1 MFRIFA
7 SFSIFKW
14 EAIST
19 VQSFLIQ
26 SLLYSILPEFVSP
39 QLILGYAD
47 VCEHRLP
54 QKKKSKIGRKS
65 DILVVL
71 LVDQLLTIV
80 LLIKLHKKRTVQS
93 LITLY
98 WVLIFT
104 FTISIRSDLWNRLD
118 FVIVVTYVV
127 TFILRMFTWAT
138 SVAVANNR
146 PLAVAGC
153 LYGFITM
160 FLALRTFGHVMECT
174 RGMGPTQIALFFI
187 IWDVLVIF
195 WQFVATIVAFSL
207 VITKIFVS
215 EKYYLSNGKTHGSL

>member
-1 MFRIFA
+1 M
-7 SFSIFKW
+7 
-14 EAIST
+14 
-19 VQSFLIQ
+19 
-26 SLLYSILPEFVSP
+26 
-39 QLILGYAD
+39 
-47 VCEHRLP
+47 
-54 QKKKSKIGRKS
+54 
-65 DILVVL
+65 
-71 LVDQLLTIV
+71 
-80 LLIKLHKKRTVQS
+80 
-93 LITLY
+93 Y

-160 FLALRTFGHVMECT
+160 FLALRTFGHAMECT

-215 EKYYLSNGKTHGSL
+215 EKYYLSNGKTHGSESL